1 MKMIILAAGQGTR
14 LKPLTENKPK
24 CMVQYNNK
32 AIIDYTLDLADDFLI
47 KDIIIINGYKKEV
60 LKSYLIDRSVK
71 FRTNHNY
78 LNTNMVNSLFCAKD
92 FMDDDI
98 IVSYSDIIY
107 EKKVLKSLIDS
118 KNDVS
123 VIIDKNWKFLWSLRM
138 KNPLS
143 DLETLKIKDGKIIE
157 IGLKPKNYSQVEGQY
172 IGLVK
177 FSKKIIKRVKEYY
190 LKLDKSKLYNGNNFN
205 NMYLTTFLQ
214 LLADNLVD
222 IKPVFINGGWI
233 EIDSLEDLEKYKR
246 EGIIF

>member
-1 MKMIILAAGQGTR
+1 MIILAAGQGTR
-14 LKPLTENKPK
+14 LKPLTDNKPK

-32 AIIDYTLDLADDFLI
+32 TIIDYTLDLADDFSI

-60 LKSYLIDRSVK
+60 LKSYLRDRSVK

-138 KNPLS
+138 ENPLS
-143 DLETLKIKDGKIIE
+143 DIETLKIKDGKTI
-157 IGLKPKNYSQVEGQY
+157 
-172 IGLVK
+172 
-177 FSKKIIKRVKEYY
+177 
-190 LKLDKSKLYNGNNFN
+190 
-205 NMYLTTFLQ
+205 
-214 LLADNLVD
+214 
-222 IKPVFINGGWI
+222 
-233 EIDSLEDLEKYKR
+233 
-246 EGIIF
+246 